1 MGWNYAIKPTKGLL
15 ANTLWTHG
23 DIGTTLT
30 FSDYTTDYN
39 AIPLTGVQAE
49 KSPVEFQ
56 GYHFNMPNLL
66 EGFLSGQTSANN
78 VLLAAF
84 NVNPQGGQSGAY
96 LCFIMDVSQYTHSG
110 NENWCRLRLRISK
123 RLYDYAGTSYT
134 ETWPMGNTAQDGEYI
149 FTSDVVTDPYRKGPD
164 FVIFLKTATYSGVE
178 NIVAGWAHAT
188 IGGYAECYGSGM
200 AYRMKKSFFNSSVG
214 WGESAEIPEAEA
226 ESPEFGPAAQPG
238 GYVGSQ
244 QGTHDKSTEH
254 SGIPTKPQYGFTSA
268 GFLNHYLITSQ
279 GLEQLGE
286 AVFPEPAGLSTSV
299 EQAIDRLVTN
309 QWNSKLVDYII
320 DCRIIPVMPHDSGY
334 HDLSV
339 GGKVLIHPDT
349 QAIYRAALIDED
361 FVDVNCGTITTDL
374 VEGNF
379 LDFYNMSAKLFLP
392 FYGFVDIAPEYWM
405 GATLGVQYRFNMMDG
420 SFMVWITSKAFGTD
434 MNTDDVI
441 AQYAGNACIH
451 LPINTQSYGNIISGM
466 ITTGAAIVG
475 AAATGGPLGVA
486 GAMASGAANIINSR
500 PQLNAN
506 NTYNGSAALM
516 SKRTPYLL
524 IEFNNAQFST
534 RYVEEQGLPLVVT
547 RTLGTLT
554 GMTVCMDPVINFAC
568 ADDEAAEILGLLK
581 SGVIL

>member
-1 MGWNYAIKPTKGLL
+1 MSWNYAIKPTKGVL
-15 ANTLWTHG
+15 ANTLWTYG
-23 DIGTTLT
+23 DMGSTLT
-30 FSDYTTDYN
+30 FNDYAGNYSQVPT
-39 AIPLTGVQAE
+39 AQPASPAE
-49 KSPVEFQ
+49 YL
-56 GYHFNMPNLL
+56 GYRVYMPELL
-66 EGFLSGQTSANN
+66 EDILDGATSKNDI
-78 VLLAAF
+78 LLAAF
-84 NVNPQGGQSGAY
+84 NVNPQGGESGAY
-96 LCFIMDVSQYTHSG
+96 VCLMMDIDTYYHVGT
-110 NENWCRLRLRISK
+110 ENWARLRLRVVK
-123 RLYDYAGTSYT
+123 RLYDYAGTHYT
-134 ETWPMGNTAQDGEYI
+134 ESYPVGTTAQTGEFVFRSSI
-149 FTSDVVTDPYRKGPD
+149 AANPGTDMTLFFKKAVYNGVQNL
-164 FVIFLKTATYSGVE
+164 VI
-178 NIVAGWAHAT
+178 GWAHCTNDGFAYCNAT
-188 IGGYAECYGSGM
+188 GM
-200 AYRMKKSFFNSSVG
+200 AYRIKESYFKSSDG
-214 WGESAEIPEAEA
+214 WGENAEIPQAETD
-226 ESPEFGPAAQPG
+226 SPEFGPAAEPG
-238 GYVGSQ
+238 GYVGNQ

-254 SGIPTKPQYGFTSA
+254 SGIPTKPQYGFSSA

-286 AVFPEPAGLSTSV
+286 AVFPEPAGLSTSI

-320 DCRIIPVMPHDSGY
+320 DCRIIPVTPHDSGY

-361 FVDVNCGTITTDL
+361 FVDVNCGTIHTDL

-451 LPINTQSYGNIISGM
+451 LPVNTQAYGNIISGM

-554 GMTVCMDPVINFAC
+554 GMTVCKDPVINFAC

>member
-1 MGWNYAIKPTKGLL
+1 MSEWQKVLNVKKGLL
-15 ANTLWTHG
+15 AGRNFIYG
-23 DIGTTLT
+23 DMSGSIS
-30 FSDYTTDYN
+30 FSDYTSNYDIV
-39 AIPLTGVQAE
+39 ALTGTGDHKTADE
-49 KSPVEFQ
+49 YIGFHIE
-56 GYHFNMPNLL
+56 NLNYFVNEHGL
-66 EGFLSGQTSANN
+66 GEY
-78 VLLAAF
+78 LLAAW
-84 NVNPQGGQSGAY
+84 NVNPQGGESGAY
-96 LCFIMDVSQYTHSG
+96 LCMVLNLSNYVITETNTSIRVQLKIT
-110 NENWCRLRLRISK
+110 K
-123 RLYDYAGTSYT
+123 RLYDYAGTHYT
-134 ETWPMGNTAQDGEYI
+134 ESFPLGTYFQSHDLTLRNTNG
-149 FTSDVVTDPYRKGPD
+149 TDDQQGPG
-164 FVIFLKTATYSGVE
+164 VIFFFKSAIFSGV
-178 NIVAGWAHAT
+178 NNYCV
-188 IGGYAECYGSGM
+188 GYGHLMKSGYVECYGSGM
-200 AYRMKKSFFNSSVG
+200 GFRIKESYFKSSDG
-214 WGESAEIPEAEA
+214 WGESAEIPDTDGGN
-226 ESPEFGPAAQPG
+226 SPEFGPAAEPG
-238 GYVGSQ
+238 GYIGSQ

-268 GFLNHYLITSQ
+268 GFLNHYLITSR

-320 DCRIIPVMPHDSGY
+320 DCRIIPVMPHDDGL

-349 QAIYRAALIDED
+349 QAIYRAYLIDED

-420 SFMVWITSKAFGTD
+420 SFMVWITSKAFGTN

-451 LPINTQSYGNIISGM
+451 LPINTQAYGNIISGM

-475 AAATGGPLGVA
+475 AAASGGPLGVA

-534 RYVEEQGLPLVVT
+534 KYVQEQGLPLVVT
-547 RTLGTLT
+547 RTLGTLS
-554 GMTVCMDPVINFAC
+554 GMTVCMDPIINFAC
-568 ADDEAAEILGLLK
+568 ADDEAAEIQGLLK

>member
-1 MGWNYAIKPTKGLL
+1 MSNWERVVIPDKGHFAGRPWIYGDLTGILEFSNYTSPYNDIPIT
-15 ANTLWTHG
+15 G
-23 DIGTTLT
+23 DEQHVSADNFVGYRIDNFNYFIQEVGMV
-30 FSDYTTDYN
+30 TDYLV
-39 AIPLTGVQAE
+39 AAW
-49 KSPVEFQ
+49 
-56 GYHFNMPNLL
+56 NL
-66 EGFLSGQTSANN
+66 S
-78 VLLAAF
+78 
-84 NVNPQGGQSGAY
+84 PQGGESGAY
-96 LCFIMDVSQYTHSG
+96 LCMLMSLSNYVVT
-110 NENWCRLRLRISK
+110 ENATTIRIKISIVK
-123 RLYDYAGTSYT
+123 RLYDYAGTHYTQSYPIGT
-134 ETWPMGNTAQDGEYI
+134 YFQEADYTLRSTTA
-149 FTSDVVTDPYRKGPD
+149 PD
-164 FVIFLKTATYSGVE
+164 NRQGLGIALFFKEATYNSELNYVIGIAHILKSGD
-178 NIVAGWAHAT
+178 T
-188 IGGYAECYGSGM
+188 TCYGSSRGF
-200 AYRMKKSFFNSSVG
+200 RMKSSFVKSSDG
-214 WGESAEIPEAEA
+214 WGANAEIPETDGGD
-226 ESPEFGPAAQPG
+226 SPEFGPAAAPG
-238 GYVGSQ
+238 GYIGSQ

-254 SGIPTKPQYGFTSA
+254 SGIPSKPQYGFTSA

-420 SFMVWITSKAFGTD
+420 SFMVWITSKAFGTN

-451 LPINTQSYGNIISGM
+451 LPINTQAYGNIISGM

-506 NTYNGSAALM
+506 NSYNGSAALM

-534 RYVEEQGLPLVVT
+534 KYTEEQGLPLVVT
-547 RTLGTLT
+547 RTLGTLR
-554 GMTVCMDPVINFAC
+554 GMTVCMDPIINFAC
-568 ADDEAAEILGLLK
+568 ADDEAAEIQGLLK